1 MNSKNWKAFLSTLLT
16 AAILAAC
23 AGCADSPSPAP
34 TETTD
39 PTEATQEA
47 VTTERPETFSQDEYV
62 LYQNVFY
69 SGYGADYD
77 GKPTEKEGV
86 FAVIHDAYND
96 RLRYYVWG
104 YYDQTRC
111 CDWQWE
117 FVPQDVNALPPVG
130 SLVTVRGTFASGEE
144 ALDGYWITDAQVETD
159 AAYTGPAADL
169 DMRSMGATLE
179 RVQMYNIMYHPEA
192 FEGQTYFAYGRI
204 ASVNSI
210 QDPYYDGSWSNTI
223 TWGGDL
229 PAVGTLVEVTG
240 TVEGGTL
247 SVQSMNE
254 I

>member
-1 MNSKNWKAFLSTLLT
+1 MRSRNRKAIFSALLA

-34 TETTD
+34 TETT
-39 PTEATQEA
+39 AAAAQETA
-47 VTTERPETFSQDEYV
+47 AAERPEVFSQDEYV
-62 LYQNVFY
+62 LYQNIFY

-77 GKPTEKEGV
+77 GTAVEKEGV
-86 FAVIHDAYND
+86 FAVIHDAYSD

-117 FVPQDVNALPPVG
+117 FVPQDGQALPPVG
-130 SLVTVRGTFASGEE
+130 SLVTVKGVFASGES
-144 ALDGYWITDAQVETD
+144 ALDGYWITDAQVETKT
-159 AAYTGPAADL
+159 AYDGSSADL

-179 RVQMYNIMYHPEA
+179 RVQMYNIIYHPDV
-192 FEGQTYFAYGRI
+192 FEGQTYCAYGRI

-223 TWGGDL
+223 TWSGDV
-229 PAVGTLVEVTG
+229 PAVGTLVAVTG
-240 TVEGGTL
+240 TVRGGALYVDTMDNL
-247 SVQSMNE
+247 
-254 I
+254 